1 MPFIAPSSLGLSV
14 IVTLLFLIGIAI
26 PHTTMAPDEQSQI
39 PPVFMAVDPT
49 AQLGLPDV
57 RKGALAFSPLDGGK
71 INLGKT
77 PAALWLRV
85 SVDNPTQ
92 HVRQRWFN
100 LGTARLHDIRVFTQ
114 ENGQWQEQQAGMTH
128 SFSTRA
134 IDTVAPI
141 FPVTVPPKE
150 TKTAYVRVT
159 TETLFIV
166 RPRVWELSAYMT
178 AEARQ
183 VELFYFGVGATLLAA
198 ALCLIAAFIL
208 RELGLLF
215 FGLAIVP
222 YQLFRWSVSGLAF
235 RELWPGAPGWAISSI
250 GFFLMLTGSLFVLT
264 HRHLL
269 QTAHYFPRI
278 DRFLG
283 VLLFAFI
290 ALCITTLFTTSQVV
304 VTAMLL
310 PGLPLSAISL
320 LLGFLAWRRGFPL
333 FGYVVAG
340 YMLPWHLLVLQYLGF
355 RGWIPLPSLLTDYSR
370 AWAVL
375 LSATI
380 VLTGLGMRIVTLRRE
395 LWQANHNRRVELEAE
410 VEQRTAELQTAKQRS
425 DTALQEQRQLLS
437 MVSHEV
443 RTPLA
448 NISAATQLL
457 ELKPALDVETQALH
471 RIRRASHRLADFL
484 NNCLAE
490 ERINA
495 ESWQLHLQPVPVKEL
510 IQEAISQV
518 RLQSVAHE
526 VIPVWSTDD
535 TVQLWCDKQ
544 LIEVLLRNLLENA
557 VKYSPDNPRIEV
569 GVNVLASGQMVLFVS
584 DQGSG
589 IDEGEQ
595 AQVFD
600 KFYRSTR
607 TGRVPGAGL
616 GLYLCGQIA
625 ALHHAHINLHSH
637 KGRGTRIEI
646 VFPEAS
652 HDTTDFT
659 SSS

>member
-14 IVTLLFLIGIAI
+14 IVTVLFLIGIAI

-39 PPVFMAVDPT
+39 PTVSMAVDPT
-49 AQLGLPDV
+49 AELSLPDV
-57 RKGALAFSPLDGGK
+57 RKGALTFVPLDSGK

-77 PAALWLRV
+77 SEALWLQV

-92 HVRQRWFN
+92 RVRERWFN

-114 ENGQWQEQQAGMTH
+114 DNGQWQRQQAGMAH
-128 SFSTRA
+128 PFSTRPV
-134 IDTVAPI
+134 DTVAPL
-141 FPVTVPPKE
+141 FPVTVPAGE
-150 TKTAYVRVT
+150 TRTAYVRVT
-159 TETLFIV
+159 TDTLFIV
-166 RPRVWELSAYMT
+166 RPRVWEMSDYVT
-178 AEARQ
+178 AEAQQ
-183 VELFYFGVGATLLAA
+183 VQLFYFGVGATLLAA

-215 FGLAIVP
+215 FGLAIVS

-235 RELWPGAPGWAISSI
+235 REFWPSSPDWAISSI
-250 GFFLMLTGSLFVLT
+250 GFFLMLTGALFVLT
-264 HRHLL
+264 HRYLL
-269 QTAHYFPRI
+269 QTARYFPRI
-278 DRFLG
+278 DRFLAI
-283 VLLFAFI
+283 LLVTFS
-290 ALCITTLFTTSQVV
+290 ALCITTLFTPSQLV

-310 PGLPLSAISL
+310 PGLPLSAIGL
-320 LLGFLAWRRGFPL
+320 LLGVLAWRRGFPF
-333 FGYVVAG
+333 FGYVLAG

-380 VLTGLGMRIVTLRRE
+380 VLTGLGIRIVTLRRE
-395 LWQANHNRRVELEAE
+395 LWQANHHRRIALEAE
-410 VEQRTAELQTAKQRS
+410 VEQRTAELKTAKQRS
-425 DTALQEQRQLLS
+425 DTALQEQRQLLN

-443 RTPLA
+443 RAPLA

-457 ELKPALDVETQALH
+457 ELKPSLDVETQALH

-495 ESWQLHLQPVPVKEL
+495 EGWQLHLQPVPVNEL
-510 IQEAISQV
+510 IKEAMAQV
-518 RLQSVAHE
+518 RLQSTTHQI
-526 VIPVWSTDD
+526 IPVGSTDN
-535 TVQLWCDKQ
+535 TVRLWCDKQ
-544 LIEVLLRNLLENA
+544 LMDVLLRNLLENA
-557 VKYSPDNPRIEV
+557 IKYSPDNPRIEV
-569 GVNVLASGQMVLFVS
+569 GVNVLESGQMVLFVA

-589 IDEGEQ
+589 IDDSEQ

-625 ALHHAHINLHSH
+625 ALHHARINLHSH

-652 HDTTDFT
+652 HDTTDIPFT
-659 SSS
+659 S